1 MRVIALL
8 SASLAASTPAAES
21 FIPDKLAARY
31 WRERTAILALTME
44 LQNREKQLSAIKA
57 EIDKECGP
65 MRVLADH
72 NDGLKCIPVK
82 GDTQ

>member
-1 MRVIALL
+1 M
-8 SASLAASTPAAES
+8 AAPPAVES

-31 WRERTAILALTME
+31 WRERTAVLALTME
-44 LQNREKQLSAIKA
+44 LHVREKQLAAIKA
-57 EIDKECGP
+57 EIDKECGT

-72 NDGLKCIPVK
+72 HDGLKCIPVK